1 MGAFTYDNVQTAL
14 SELVGRR
21 IEVIEKRETGC
32 YSHLLIKTYDGL
44 SVLVDGALFTISPNI
59 DRVEGMVASSVT
71 KVSEAGRDIV
81 KIHVFGFKDAFDLVF
96 CDGESEIDDVKV
108 YWPECTSNLL
118 FSTQDSDIKKIVE
131 SLTGHKATGMTH
143 TEDSVKITLDNGA
156 ESVTIVDNKSSC
168 DYRDDTWVCNYKFFQ
183 EAKIHDVRILSQKSN
198 PVSSDHMMATAVIE
212 AVDSTGKPVLE
223 VTLMVDTY
231 EDERPEVF
239 VTTGEQ

>member
-1 MGAFTYDNVQTAL
+1 MGAFTYDNVQTVL

-21 IEVIEKRETGC
+21 IEVVEKRETDC
-32 YSHLLIKTYDGL
+32 YSHLLIKTYDRW
-44 SVLVDGALFTISPNI
+44 SALVDGARFAISPNF
-59 DRVEGMVASSVT
+59 DRAEGTVVSDVT
-71 KVSEAGRDIV
+71 RDSEAGRDIV
-81 KIHVFGFKDAFDLVF
+81 KIHVFGFKDAFDLAF
-96 CDGESEIDDVKV
+96 CDGESEIDDVKI
-108 YWPECTSNLL
+108 YRPECTSNLL

-131 SLTGHKATGMTH
+131 SLSGHKATGMTH

-198 PVSSDHMMATAVIE
+198 PVSSDHMMATVVID

-239 VTTGEQ
+239 VTTGKP

>member
-1 MGAFTYDNVQTAL
+1 MGAFTYENVQGAL

-21 IEVIEKRETGC
+21 IEVVEKRETGC

-59 DRVEGMVASSVT
+59 DRVEGVVASSVT

-81 KIHVFGFKDAFDLVF
+81 RIHVFGFKDAFDLVF
-96 CDGESEIDDVKV
+96 YAGESEIDDVKT
-108 YWPECTSNLL
+108 YRPECTSNLL
-118 FSTQDSDIKKIVE
+118 FSTQDSDIKKIID
-131 SLTGHKATGMTH
+131 SLSGHKAAGMEH
-143 TEDSVKITLDNGA
+143 TEDSVKIVLDGGA
-156 ESVTIVDNKSSC
+156 ETVTIIDNKSSC

-183 EAKIHDVRILSQKSN
+183 KAKIHDVRILSQKSN

-239 VTTGEQ
+239 VTTGRP

>member
-1 MGAFTYDNVQTAL
+1 MGAFTYENVQGAL

-21 IEVIEKRETGC
+21 IEVVEKRETGC
-32 YSHLLIKTYDGL
+32 YSHLLIKTYDRW
-44 SVLVDGALFTISPNI
+44 SALVDGARFAVSPNF
-59 DRVEGMVASSVT
+59 DRAEGAVVSDVT
-71 KVSEAGRDIV
+71 RGSEAGRDIV

-108 YWPECTSNLL
+108 YWPECTNNLL

-198 PVSSDHMMATAVIE
+198 SVTSDHMMATVVIE
-212 AVDSTGKPVLE
+212 AVDDTGKPVLE

-239 VTTGEQ
+239 VTTGKP